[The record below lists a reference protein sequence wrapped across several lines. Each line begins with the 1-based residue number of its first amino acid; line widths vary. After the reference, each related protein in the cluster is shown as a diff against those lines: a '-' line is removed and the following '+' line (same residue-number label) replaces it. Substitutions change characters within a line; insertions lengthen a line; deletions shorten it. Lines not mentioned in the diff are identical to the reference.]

1 MSENTPLV
9 ADARAKPLALGTAQR
24 RARWGARAA
33 AALVPS
39 AVAFAL
45 LASSSPAAR
54 SVASPAAL
62 LHAHNGHDAENLTI
76 AEHAEIAEVLAILR
90 DGFAAEIF
98 CAGARFAY
106 CSEATCKPAADS
118 KVAYC
123 WCKLEANAT
132 EGKFQINEASAT
144 LVRSATY
151 RRAAVAARE
160 NRAAAARELLCGA
173 LRTGD
178 IFREAG
184 YNTRCAIAG

>member
-1 MSENTPLV
+1 VTLPTAPSDNNPLTGKV
-9 ADARAKPLALGTAQR
+9 GSDERKHAAGRG
-24 RARWGARAA
+24 RARE
-33 AALVPS
+33 
-39 AVAFAL
+39 
-45 LASSSPAAR
+45 AAR
-54 SVASPAAL
+54 V
-62 LHAHNGHDAENLTI
+62 GHGAENLTI

-160 NRAAAARELLCGA
+160 NRTAAARELLCGA

-184 YNTRCAIAG
+184 FNTRCAIAG